1 MGELFR
7 SIRGSFL
14 RSIKKPSRKDERIK
28 YLSIVVASRLD
39 GYGDNQEL
47 RMQLFLNH
55 LEINS
60 KLYLHDIPWELVIVD
75 WNPPSSE
82 AQIKNSLVIR
92 DYPELPIRHVTYCLS
107 DVEITEERLPFN
119 LHKALNVGIFEA
131 KGTFCLISNFDCF
144 FSREIFETIG
154 AKQIGSNYL
163 YLADRLDVANVSLEN
178 WLYFSEAIESRT
190 LESYPQK
197 NGILNV
203 RHTSNSVGE
212 QKPITLAYPYQSGD
226 LTEEINRYEQVVGSI
241 VSWKWQTAMYFWL
254 YMFRAAL
261 KKGVNVSETIN
272 LALSKFGI
280 HTNASGDFILA
291 PLSAL
296 REVGG
301 FSILA
306 KQYWH
311 LDSDLVFKLLKSGL
325 LHASF
330 IRPARVTHLT
340 TEFSGGGDSRYI
352 NSHSYA
358 DMCKRW
364 VEMWKMHL

>member
-1 MGELFR
+1 
-7 SIRGSFL
+7 L
-14 RSIKKPSRKDERIK
+14 RSIKKSSRKDEGTK

-47 RMQLFLNH
+47 RMELFLNH
-55 LEINS
+55 LEIYS
-60 KLYLHDIPWELVIVD
+60 KLYFNDIPWELVIVD
-75 WNPPSSE
+75 WNSPSFE
-82 AQIKNSLVIR
+82 AQIKNCLVFR

-107 DVEITEERLPFN
+107 DAEIIEERLPFN
-119 LHKALNVGIFEA
+119 LHKALNVGILEA

-154 AKQIGSNYL
+154 AKQIRLNYL
-163 YLADRLDVANVSLEN
+163 YLADRLDVSNVSLEN
-178 WLYFSEAIESRT
+178 WFHFSEAIKSRA
-190 LESYPQK
+190 LESYDPK

-203 RHTSNSVGE
+203 RHTSNSKGE
-212 QKPITLAYPYQSGD
+212 QKPITLTYPYESED
-226 LTEEINRYEQVVGSI
+226 LTEEINRYEQVTGSI
-241 VSWKWQTAMYFWL
+241 VSWKWQTAIHFWF
-254 YMFRAAL
+254 YMFRAVL
-261 KKGVNVSETIN
+261 KKRANVSETIN
-272 LALSKFGI
+272 LALPKFGI

-296 REVGG
+296 KEVGG
-301 FSILA
+301 FSILP

-340 TEFSGGGDSRYI
+340 SEFSGGRDARYI
-352 NSHSYA
+352 NSHSYTE
-358 DMCKRW
+358 MCKRW

>member
-1 MGELFR
+1 L
-7 SIRGSFL
+7 S
-14 RSIKKPSRKDERIK
+14 SIKKPSRKDEKTK

-60 KLYLHDIPWELVIVD
+60 KLYFNDIPWELVIVD
-75 WNPPSSE
+75 WNPPNSE

-131 KGTFCLISNFDCF
+131 NGTFCLISNFDCF

-154 AKQIGSNYL
+154 TKQIGLNYL
-163 YLADRLDVANVSLEN
+163 YLADRLDVSNASLED
-178 WLYFSEAIESRT
+178 WFYFTEAIKSHA
-190 LESYPQK
+190 LESYPLK
-197 NGILNV
+197 NGILNI
-203 RHTSNSVGE
+203 RHTSNTVGE
-212 QKPITLAYPYQSGD
+212 EKPITLAYPYQSED
-226 LTEEINRYEQVVGSI
+226 IAEEINKYEKVTGSI
-241 VSWKWQTAMYFWL
+241 VSWKWQTAIYFWL

-261 KKGVNVSETIN
+261 RKRAKVSETIN
-272 LALSKFGI
+272 HALSKFGI

-291 PLSAL
+291 PLGAL
-296 REVGG
+296 KEVGG
-301 FSILA
+301 FSILTN
-306 KQYWH
+306 QYWH

-340 TEFSGGGDSRYI
+340 TELSGGRDSRYI
-352 NSHSYA
+352 NSRSYA

-364 VEMWKMHL
+364 VEMWKVHFSQRKHQV